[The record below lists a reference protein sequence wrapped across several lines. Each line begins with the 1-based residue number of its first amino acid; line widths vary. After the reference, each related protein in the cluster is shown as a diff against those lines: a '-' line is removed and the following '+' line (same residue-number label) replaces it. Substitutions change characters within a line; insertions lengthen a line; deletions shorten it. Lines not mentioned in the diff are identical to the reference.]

1 MIRQGDPKIRQ
12 GSEEQTSDSQD
23 GEQGPLSDHPSCAP
37 PLQRGSNYCSL
48 LTTEGQFQIFAKT
61 AYYKVSLRKTTGP
74 PDGAGLC
81 SDEALGRVLGQWW
94 AVRAVGFPVLGSFL
108 TVTTSTPCS
117 GQPRGCVTCEPE
129 THGADTGSPV

>member
-1 MIRQGDPKIRQ
+1 MRQGDTKIRQ

-23 GEQGPLSDHPSCAP
+23 GELGPLADHPSCAP
-37 PLQRGSNYCSL
+37 PLQRGSNYGSL

-61 AYYKVSLRKTTGP
+61 AYYKVSLRKTAGP

-81 SDEALGRVLGQWW
+81 SDEGLGRVLGQWW

-117 GQPRGCVTCEPE
+117 GQPRGCETCESE
-129 THGADTGSPV
+129 THRADTGSPV